1 MGLLYHVLPGSD
13 MFRESGRAWHCAC
26 PEPEPLLPLLG
37 YVVVGEINTLQPTA
51 SFSKDRLS

>member
-13 MFRESGRAWHCAC
+13 IFGESGRAWHYAC
-26 PEPEPLLPLLG
+26 PEPFLRLLG
-37 YVVVGEINTLQPTA
+37 NVVVGEINTLQPTT

>member
-13 MFRESGRAWHCAC
+13 VFGESGRAWHCAC
-26 PEPEPLLPLLG
+26 PQHFLRLLG

-51 SFSKDRLS
+51 SFSKGRLS